1 MVDFCGSFLCLLDS
15 DGCFTPQIWEVLAYY
30 LCRLPLCSLLCLFF
44 CNSGDTNLSF
54 IDTLSFL
61 SLFSGFPEDFFYFF
75 KQSRNLMMA
84 ALNSPSGIVLFLVLH
99 KPLAFILY
107 SFISEGSSVLALSI
121 HLSVFLLVFGK
132 PVSFPAP

>member
-1 MVDFCGSFLCLLDS
+1 
-15 DGCFTPQIWEVLAYY
+15 
-30 LCRLPLCSLLCLFF
+30 
-44 CNSGDTNLSF
+44 
-54 IDTLSFL
+54 
-61 SLFSGFPEDFFYFF
+61 
-75 KQSRNLMMA
+75 MMA

-121 HLSVFLLVFGK
+121 HLSVFLLVLGK